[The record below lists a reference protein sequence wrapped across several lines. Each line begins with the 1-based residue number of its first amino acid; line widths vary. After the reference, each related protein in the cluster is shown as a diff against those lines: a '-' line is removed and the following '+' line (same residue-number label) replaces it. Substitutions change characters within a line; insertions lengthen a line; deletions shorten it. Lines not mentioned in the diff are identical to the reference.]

1 MGNLDKLVDSFSK
14 YTGEDSKSLSQDDIT
29 KASQALQDLLVKQL
43 EQEIETA
50 NLITWE
56 HDSDGDRPNYDNL
69 IEWISLYYDLREK

>member
-14 YTGEDSKSLSQDDIT
+14 YTGEDSKSLTQDDIT
-29 KASQALQDLLVKQL
+29 KASQALQELLVKQL
-43 EQEIETA
+43 ENEIHEN
-50 NLITWE
+50 NLVTWE

>member
-14 YTGEDSKSLSQDDIT
+14 YTGEDSKSLTQDDIT
-29 KASQALQDLLVKQL
+29 KANQALQELLVKQL
-43 EQEIETA
+43 ENEIAEN

-69 IEWISLYYDLREK
+69 IEWIHLYYELREK